1 MGFNKVAQAATFN
14 ITPLDFGDGFV
25 ATGTITTDDTIGA
38 LTADNLTSWN
48 IMVTDG
54 IGASGF
60 TFTETNSK
68 LIPNSQGI
76 STDGNQ
82 LNVAFP
88 NGVLQF
94 DSLTRNR
101 NPIFPDYSISL
112 ARFDLGRNLAAYG
125 NSIDAFSLFSLSID
139 GLADSSTYVAGELA
153 STLPPTATT
162 PEPTTLF
169 ALAMV
174 GGSLLLTKRVK

>member
-60 TFTETNSK
+60 TFTETNSR
-68 LIPNSQGI
+68 LIGNSKGI

-94 DSLTRNR
+94 NSLTG
-101 NPIFPDYSISL
+101 NPAFADYTITL
-112 ARFDLGRNLAAYG
+112 ARFDLGRNSASYS
-125 NSIDAFSLFSLSID
+125 NSIDFVNPSID
-139 GLADSSTYVAGELA
+139 GLADSATYVAGELA